1 MVVLLLALLAL
12 AGPQAKFGK
21 PDKPSITIMAVTPGS
36 PEVKPGQTFSAT
48 FELEIPESWHIYPF
62 GRKSQA
68 GRAPLFR
75 LEGAEIAG
83 PVEQPA
89 AKIHQDKV
97 LGAYEILE
105 GKITVRVPLRLP
117 ALSKPGTV
125 VVKGVLDYQ
134 ICDNNLCV
142 DNKTPFSFKIAA
154 IGDGPA
160 APVTPPRTP
169 PKASVKVDSARPDR
183 TDVQV
188 GETFRV
194 SFELS
199 MTPEWHIYP
208 ADRKQVT
215 GVPTDFVFEAAERV
229 GRVDQPKG
237 TSYREEG
244 VGEYEFFEG
253 KVTMT
258 VPLRLKPGVKPGP
271 FEVRGLVTHQICQ
284 KEGLCIAGKTP
295 FSFAVTVLEGKV
307 APAAI
312 DDAGVAE
319 YGLGALILLGM
330 LGGLISLIM
339 PCTYPMI
346 PITLTYFVKQ
356 AAGSRR
362 HGLLLSSLYSLGII
376 LTFTGLGFAMSIILG
391 PGGARIFAANPWVN
405 IVVASMFLWFAGSL
419 FGWYEIKLPG
429 ALGQLAGGGQKK
441 GVGGAFILGLLFA
454 VVTFTC
460 TIPIAGVILTY
471 AAGQHRFAALLAMI
485 AYSVTMAM
493 PFFLMGL
500 FPGLIKEV
508 PKGGGWL
515 NRVKVSM
522 AFVEVALA
530 MFYYAKADQ
539 TWEFGLLNRWVI
551 LGVYVAACVVVALYL
566 LDFLRARPTGARV
579 ATAAGFLALGAFFAY
594 GFTGKALGKVEAIIP
609 PPPIHSTTLPLALE
623 EAKKEGKPLFAE
635 FTGVNCSNCQA
646 NRGTLLVEPAV
657 TALLKM
663 YVVGELYTDRQ
674 NKMDQENNALL
685 NEKFGAA
692 LPLYVLFT
700 PDGREVA
707 RVGGRP
713 SVDQFVEFLKK
724 GLEASAAQGN
734 HFLKP

>member
-1 MVVLLLALLAL
+1 MVLLLALLAL
-12 AGPQAKFGK
+12 ADPQVKFGK
-21 PDKPSITIMAVTPGS
+21 PDKPAVVIAAVTPGS
-36 PEVKPGQTFSAT
+36 PEAKPGQIFSAT
-48 FELEIPESWHIYPF
+48 FELEIPETWHIYPF
-62 GRKSQA
+62 ERKSEA
-68 GRAPLFR
+68 GRPPLFR

-83 PVEQPA
+83 PVEQPP
-89 AKIHQDKV
+89 AKIHKDKV
-97 LGAYEILE
+97 LGTYEILE
-105 GKITVRVPLRLP
+105 GRITVRIPLRLP
-117 ALSKPGTV
+117 ALAKPGTV
-125 VVKGVLDYQ
+125 EVKGVLDYQ
-134 ICDNNLCV
+134 ICDSNLCV
-142 DNKTPFSFKIAA
+142 DNETPFSFRITVVQ
-154 IGDGPA
+154 DGTGSPSPPKA
-160 APVTPPRTP
+160 PPR
-169 PKASVKVDSARPDR
+169 ASVKVDSVRPDR
-183 TDVQV
+183 TDVKV
-188 GETFRV
+188 GETFKAT
-194 SFELS
+194 FELS

-215 GVPTDFVFEAAERV
+215 GLPTDFIFEGAERL

-237 TSYREEG
+237 ISYKEEG

-253 KVTMT
+253 KVLMT
-258 VPLRLKPGVKPGP
+258 VPLRLKEGAKPGP
-271 FEVRGLVTHQICQ
+271 FEVKGLVTYQICQ
-284 KEGLCIAGKTP
+284 KEGLCIGGKTP
-295 FSFAVTVLEGKV
+295 FSFGVTVLEGKV
-307 APAAI
+307 TPAVP
-312 DDAGVAE
+312 DDGSFAE
-319 YGLGALILLGM
+319 YGLGGLILLGM
-330 LGGLISLIM
+330 VGGLISLVM

-376 LTFTGLGFAMSIILG
+376 LTFTGLGIAMSIILG

-419 FGWYEIKLPG
+419 FGWYEIRLPG

-485 AYSVTMAM
+485 AYSVTMAL

-530 MFYYAKADQ
+530 AFYYSKADR
-539 TWEFGLLNRWVI
+539 TWELGFLNRWVI
-551 LGVYVAACVVVALYL
+551 LGVYVAACAVVALYL
-566 LDFLRARPTGARV
+566 LDFLRARPTGAR
-579 ATAAGFLALGAFFAY
+579 AAAAAAFLGLGAFFAY
-594 GFTGKALGKVEAIIP
+594 GFAAKSLGTVEAIVP
-609 PPPIHSTTLPLALE
+609 PPPIHSTTLPLALA

-646 NRGTLLVEPAV
+646 NRGTLLVDPAV
-657 TALLKM
+657 TGLLKK

-674 NKMDQENNALL
+674 NRMDQENNSLL

-700 PDGREVA
+700 PEGREVA

-713 SVDQFVEFLKK
+713 SVDKFVEFLMK
-724 GLEASAAQGN
+724 GLEAASAQGN
-734 HFLKP
+734 RPLNP